1 MRMRATAIVVMLL
14 AMVFIAHYPVPVI
27 AQAHPS
33 LATDQA
39 LYTLRDKQI
48 LLQGDG
54 YAPKRDYV
62 VWVQMPL
69 DNSTR
74 NSGLT
79 FATTDKGQV
88 PPATS
93 LQIDPSSPLGTYLV
107 SI

>member
-1 MRMRATAIVVMLL
+1 MRMRTTAIVVMLL
-14 AMVFIAHYPVPVI
+14 VVVFIVHSPVPAI
-27 AQAHPS
+27 AQSNPS

-39 LYTLRDKQI
+39 LYTLRDKQV

-62 VWVQMPL
+62 VWVQTPL

-79 FATTDKGQV
+79 FATTDKG
-88 PPATS
+88 
-93 LQIDPSSPLGTYLV
+93 
-107 SI
+107 